1 MLILKRKLGECIIIG
16 NNVQLSVVEINKTNI
31 KIGIDAPDD
40 VTIFREEV
48 FNKIKE
54 ENEMASSSE
63 ILDLADIASSMKWET
78 AVKPLFSK
86 SVHVI

>member
-63 ILDLADIASSMKWET
+63 ILDLADIASSMK
-78 AVKPLFSK
+78 
-86 SVHVI
+86 

>member
-16 NNVQLSVVEINKTNI
+16 NNVQLSVIEINKTNI
-31 KIGIDAPDD
+31 KIGIDAPED

-63 ILDLADIASSMKWET
+63 ILDLADIASSMK
-78 AVKPLFSK
+78 
-86 SVHVI
+86 